1 MIKVSITKKDNK
13 ISKITMIGHAEHD
26 DYGKDIVCAAASSI
40 AITSVNAILK
50 IDKKAIT
57 VKEDDGLEI
66 IVNTYDNVVDI
77 LISNMIDLLKE
88 LQEQY
93 KENIKIINI

>member
-13 ISKITMIGHAEHD
+13 IDRIVMSGHAEYD

-40 AITSVNAILK
+40 VITSVNAIQR
-50 IDKKAIT
+50 IDEKAIT
-57 VKEDDGLEI
+57 VNEKDDLEI
-66 IVNTYDNVVDI
+66 TVNTHESVTDI
-77 LISNMIDLLKE
+77 LVDNMVSLLLD

-93 KENIKIINI
+93 KENIKINI

>member
-13 ISKITMIGHAEHD
+13 IDKIVMSGHAMYD

-50 IDKKAIT
+50 INEKAIT
-57 VKEDDGLEI
+57 LKSDDDLEI
-66 IVNTYDNVVDI
+66 KVNTHDSVTDI
-77 LISNMIDLLKE
+77 LVNNMIDLLIE

-93 KENIKIINI
+93 KENIKINI